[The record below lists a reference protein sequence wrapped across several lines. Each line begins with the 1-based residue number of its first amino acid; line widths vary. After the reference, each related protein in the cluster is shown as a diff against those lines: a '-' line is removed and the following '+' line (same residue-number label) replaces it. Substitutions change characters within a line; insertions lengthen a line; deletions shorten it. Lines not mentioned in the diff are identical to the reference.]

1 MNIALGD
8 NSLKDKREEAL
19 TKGTLLYELVHDILK
34 YKQNINSYDIAVDLG
49 GRDGSNLALIETFGV
64 DISKGFV
71 IDVHP
76 IQLYKKYEYIR
87 ADISKDKL
95 PSSDSSVNLILL
107 IEVIEHLLNPD
118 FLLLEIKRIL
128 SEDGIVIIATP
139 NLAWWPNII
148 LLASGH
154 QPIFT
159 EVSTRKIYGR
169 KGKEVVGHLR
179 VFTYLS
185 LREMLLDYG
194 FKILKYK
201 TVQTKI
207 VPMWLKPIDFL
218 VSKIIPRLGCNIYAV
233 VRK

>member
-1 MNIALGD
+1 METELGD
-8 NSLKDKREEAL
+8 SSLKDKKREAL
-19 TKGTLLYELVHDILK
+19 TKGTLLCELYYDVLRLK
-34 YKQNINSYDIAVDLG
+34 PYIDVAVDLG
-49 GRDGSNLALIETFGV
+49 GRDGSNLALLEMFGV
-64 DISKGFV
+64 IISKGFV
-71 IDVHP
+71 IDINP
-76 IQLYKKYEYIR
+76 ILLYKKYQYLR
-87 ADISKDKL
+87 LDISRDKL
-95 PSSDSSVNLILL
+95 PFGDSSVDLVLL

-118 FLLLEIKRIL
+118 FTLLEIKRIL
-128 SEDGIVIIATP
+128 SEDGIAIIATP
-139 NLAWWPNII
+139 NLAWWPNVA
-148 LLASGH
+148 LLALGY

-201 TVQTKI
+201 TVQTRI
-207 VPMWLKPIDFL
+207 VPKYLKSIDL
-218 VSKIIPRLGCNIYAV
+218 LISKIIPKLGCNIYAV